1 MDYSNSQ
8 CKIGGSRECTTP
20 RSFCASPR
28 TRPPPTRR
36 RRRRARSR
44 TPVDVRRGLARM
56 DPDAALRVELVGVV
70 AVGAVVVV
78 LAAAAS
84 GACRGGAAGAFPGG
98 RWRKRPARVDD
109 VERALG
115 AATLMTYEQAA
126 VAAEEQG
133 EDRCAYC
140 QSEYAIAD
148 EVRVVQC
155 GHFFHAGCI
164 DRWLRKYRR
173 CPLCRGG
180 LSPLPP
186 LPKPGCRPMPPRTSR
201 PAASSAAVAGVV
213 G

>member
-1 MDYSNSQ
+1 
-8 CKIGGSRECTTP
+8 
-20 RSFCASPR
+20 
-28 TRPPPTRR
+28 
-36 RRRRARSR
+36 
-44 TPVDVRRGLARM
+44 M

-84 GACRGGAAGAFPGG
+84 GACRGGAVGAFPGG
-98 RWRKRPARVDD
+98 RWRKRAAARVDD

-126 VAAEEQG
+126 AAKKASSSSRAAAAAEEQG

-140 QSEYAIAD
+140 QSEYAGAD

-164 DRWLRKYRR
+164 DRWLRKHRR

-201 PAASSAAVAGVV
+201 PAASSATATATAAAAG
-213 G
+213 

>member
-1 MDYSNSQ
+1 
-8 CKIGGSRECTTP
+8 
-20 RSFCASPR
+20 
-28 TRPPPTRR
+28 
-36 RRRRARSR
+36 
-44 TPVDVRRGLARM
+44 M

-78 LAAAAS
+78 LAA
-84 GACRGGAAGAFPGG
+84 GAFPGG
-98 RWRKRPARVDD
+98 RWRKRAAARVDD

-126 VAAEEQG
+126 AAAAKKASSSSRAAAAAEEQG

-140 QSEYAIAD
+140 QSEYAGAD

-164 DRWLRKYRR
+164 DRWLRKHRR

-201 PAASSAAVAGVV
+201 PAASSATATASAAG
-213 G
+213 